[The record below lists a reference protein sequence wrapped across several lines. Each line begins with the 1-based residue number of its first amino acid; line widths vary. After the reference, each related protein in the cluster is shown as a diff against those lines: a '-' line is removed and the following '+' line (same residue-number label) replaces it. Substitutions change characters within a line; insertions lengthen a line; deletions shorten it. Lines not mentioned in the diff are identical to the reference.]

1 MKYGFV
7 TNKTFWSIIKPSL
20 TNKGDI
26 SREEIILK
34 TDCEIITD
42 STMLDEMSNSHF
54 INIFK
59 KVFRKKKQG
68 HSACDKKISDTTP
81 PIDLIVQSYLYH
93 SSISHIKTTSKSQ
106 TPSFTFSN
114 NFVGQINKK

>member
-59 KVFRKKKQG
+59 KVFRKKNKVILLVT
-68 HSACDKKISDTTP
+68 KKF
-81 PIDLIVQSYLYH
+81 LILH
-93 SSISHIKTTSKSQ
+93 H
-106 TPSFTFSN
+106 P
-114 NFVGQINKK
+114 